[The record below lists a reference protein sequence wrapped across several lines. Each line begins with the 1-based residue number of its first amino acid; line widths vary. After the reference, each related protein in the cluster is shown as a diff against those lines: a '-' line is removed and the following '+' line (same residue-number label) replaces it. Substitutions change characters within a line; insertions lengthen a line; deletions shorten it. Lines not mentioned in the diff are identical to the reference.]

1 MDEKANAL
9 REEIRLLRQQAEEL
23 NGASSAMNTEV
34 QLFVSIYQN
43 VNYLLQFDLQ
53 EDAQENAKYE
63 LLVKRDQE
71 MTAFVDKFDEVPY

>member
-34 QLFVSIYQN
+34 QFFVSIYQN
-43 VNYLLQFDLQ
+43 VNYLLQFGLQ